1 MLRFLTAGESHG
13 ECLAGILE
21 GLPAGLEIDKRQID
35 RELARRQKGY
45 GRSIRMQIER
55 DKVKILSGVRRGK
68 TIGSPLTLLI
78 ANKDFKINTLP
89 SISCPRPGHADLA
102 GALKYNTKDIRDVL
116 ERASA
121 RETAMRVAIGA
132 ICKILLQEFKV
143 EVISHVIRVGRASV
157 QKDRFSFIQIKEKA
171 AKSCLNCADKDAE
184 TEMLAEIDRAKEEGD
199 SLGGVFEIV
208 AINLPAG
215 LGSYVHWEKRLDARL
230 AWALMSIPAVKGVEI
245 GAGFIGASL
254 RGSQVHDQIFYEPK
268 RGFFRKTN
276 NAGGLEG
283 GVTNGEPLVLRCA
296 MKPIATLKNPLP
308 SINIKNKRS
317 TRASVERA
325 DVCAVPAASIVGEA
339 AVAFCLACVWL
350 EKFSGDS
357 LGEVKRNYQGYLRQ
371 IRNY

>member
-184 TEMLAEIDRAKEEGD
+184 TEMLAEH
-199 SLGGVFEIV
+199 LF
-208 AINLPAG
+208 G
-215 LGSYVHWEKRLDARL
+215 LGH
-230 AWALMSIPAVKGVEI
+230 IGTPVKGEDATT
-245 GAGFIGASL
+245 AGQF
-254 RGSQVHDQIFYEPK
+254 PK
-268 RGFFRKTN
+268 TGQFP
-276 NAGGLEG
+276 GP
-283 GVTNGEPLVLRCA
+283 V
-296 MKPIATLKNPLP
+296 
-308 SINIKNKRS
+308 
-317 TRASVERA
+317 
-325 DVCAVPAASIVGEA
+325 
-339 AVAFCLACVWL
+339 
-350 EKFSGDS
+350 
-357 LGEVKRNYQGYLRQ
+357 
-371 IRNY
+371 